1 MKLKELIQ
9 ALNLDLKC
17 NGDTE
22 IVKICENAED
32 VEQDDLLILIK
43 PISGKAPC
51 YEAKREKVPA
61 AIICESDAEIS
72 AKGSDVIRV
81 PSARVA
87 LAVAY
92 SLFYKI
98 DYERLKIIGVT
109 GTNGKT
115 TTATLIKK
123 ILERSGKKVGFIG
136 TGKIEICERRI
147 TDDYYS
153 MTTPDPRLL
162 YPALAKM
169 QSEGCE
175 YCVMEIS
182 SHAIALGKVA
192 PITLECALFTNLSP
206 EHLDFHRD
214 MDDYFKT
221 KLSLFE
227 KSRQAVF
234 NVDDEYGNLAAKS
247 YGKTKTTVGIL
258 AEADVSAYEIKNN
271 GYSGYQYIYRGKGYS
286 FLMRQRLPGAHNV
299 YNVLMAVA
307 CSYSLGVKPCIA
319 REAVEE
325 IYSISG
331 RCEII
336 KDEITVIIDYAH
348 TPGAFKNILSFAAS
362 LKKGKSK
369 LHAVFGCGGE
379 RDRQKRPEMA
389 KIAESAADRITVT
402 ADNSR
407 KESTDAIIA
416 DILCGFRDMQK
427 VSVINDRKEAINS
440 AIAGAQ
446 NGDTVIIC
454 GKGAEKYNI
463 DEKGYHPFDD
473 LAVAKDAIAQRHTYE
488 N

>member
-9 ALNLDLKC
+9 ALNLNLKC
-17 NGDTE
+17 NEDAE
-22 IVKICENAED
+22 IAKICESAEK
-32 VEQDDLLILIK
+32 VEAGDLLILIK
-43 PISGKAPC
+43 PLSGKVPC
-51 YEAKREKVPA
+51 YEASKERLPI
-61 AIICESDAEIS
+61 AIVCESDAKIS
-72 AKGSDVIRV
+72 AKGADVIRV
-81 PSARVA
+81 PSAREA

-92 SLFYKI
+92 SLFCKI
-98 DYERLKIIGVT
+98 DYEKLKIVGVT

-136 TGKIEICERRI
+136 TGKIEIGERRI

-153 MTTPDPRLL
+153 MTTPDPSLL
-162 YPALAKM
+162 YPSLAKM
-169 QSEGCE
+169 QNEGCE

-182 SHAIALGKVA
+182 SHAIALQKIA
-192 PITLECALFTNLSP
+192 PITVECALFTNLSP

-227 KSRQAVF
+227 KSRQAIF
-234 NVDDEYGNLAAKS
+234 NVDDKYGNLAATS

-258 AEADVSAYEIKNN
+258 TEADVSAYEIKNN

-307 CSYSLGVKPCIA
+307 CSYALGVKPCIA
-319 REAVEE
+319 RAAIEE

-362 LKKGKSK
+362 QKKGKSK

-379 RDRQKRPEMA
+379 RDRGKRPEMA

-407 KESTDAIIA
+407 NESTDAIIA
-416 DILCGFRDMQK
+416 DILCGFRNMEK
-427 VSVINDRKEAINS
+427 VSVISDRKEAINN
-440 AIAGAQ
+440 AVAEAQ

-463 DEKGYHPFDD
+463 DENGYHPFDD
-473 LAVAKDAIAQRHTYE
+473 IATAKGAIAQRRSYE